1 MVLDSGHR
9 RNADPDSIDNA
20 RQGRDP
26 CAPKAGSAMAAV
38 PGGRSL
44 PPGPVTRSS
53 DGAAWGRVATA
64 TRPRARQAPRRP
76 P

>member
-9 RNADPDSIDNA
+9 RNADPGSIGNDRLGHN
-20 RQGRDP
+20 RK
-26 CAPKAGSAMAAV
+26 APTAGSAKAAA
-38 PGGRSL
+38 GGRSL

-53 DGAAWGRVATA
+53 DGAAWGRVAPA
-64 TRPRARQAPRRP
+64 TRPPARQAPRRP